1 LTTVRGRL
9 KCGPAAA
16 GLAVLVTAL
25 LASSIAWASGW
36 PPFAVRDSAVVS
48 RGGTVEELTTGAKSV
63 LDNDFDLERDRLTA
77 VLVKNVKRGT
87 LLLRSDGTFRY
98 ENDGDKKEEDEFKY
112 RAFDGTGFSRETTVT
127 ITIEDVPNSPPF
139 VVSDVP
145 DQAAT
150 EGIAYRLELAGNFA
164 DPDIDD
170 DDDGDELRFSIDG
183 LPGSGS
189 LQFDEDL
196 AVLAGTPVAA
206 DVREEPYTVEVTA
219 TDRQG
224 ASASLEFD
232 LFILSSNEPP
242 VVVAPVPAQEAVEGI
257 AFSLNLAANF
267 SDPDDGDILRFSSTG
282 LPASGALQLD
292 AATGLLSG
300 TPVREDARDEP
311 YTIEVSATDRAGA
324 TATLSF
330 QLLVLRDNRSD
341 LVLGIAPA
349 ANAVTVGEDAQWNIE
364 IQNKGPADLQ
374 DGQLFAG
381 WVTSGPAL
389 TVTAPQGC
397 VVTNNGTN
405 APVMDC
411 ALGLVESDTST
422 TIAVQGV
429 QEGDGDNSLIG
440 AVAADDPNPDDNE
453 DLASMAVVA
462 EFSEGPTQIVNATGT
477 ALQAGDLDGDGLVDI
492 VTAGAETMVFF
503 NNGNR
508 AVTMPG
514 ISLGPDSGG
523 SALAILEWNG
533 DGSPDIAVGGLNGRS
548 VEVFVNDG
556 SGGFGSAD
564 SLQGGGIA
572 NVSDLF
578 AADLDNDGI
587 SELLVTGSGGTALL
601 RRAAAGGIDVTP
613 LSTGAGRDLAI
624 ADFDQDG
631 DQDFVVVLAADRRV
645 ELNYNAG
652 DGTVASVTSLDLG
665 SVANVSASDLNGDGA
680 SDLLVAIDGN
690 DMSAP
695 QNRILYQQGSGEFA
709 PGPSFGASPVAA
721 LVTGDVD
728 VDGWVDVVAINEAGV
743 HQLYLGSP
751 SGDLSLAPEQIVSA
765 GMRSGVIVDFNS
777 DESLDLI
784 LAGADAGVLEIH
796 ANNGIGRLGLGDRI
810 GPEIE
815 LLGEASVN
823 IPAGQEYVDPGATAN
838 DDIDGDITDKI
849 QVSGTINSTVVGTQT
864 LTYSVADRASNRSSV
879 TRTVIVGVNE
889 GTGGG
894 GGGLLAPLFLMTLM
908 ILFVARRA
916 IRLN

>member
-1 LTTVRGRL
+1 MSTVRARL
-9 KCGPAAA
+9 KSGPAIA
-16 GLAVLVTAL
+16 GLAVLVAAL

-36 PPFAVRDSAVVS
+36 PPFAVNDSMTVQ
-48 RGGTVEELTTGAKSV
+48 RGGSADELTSGSKSV

-77 VLVKNVKRGT
+77 ILTKNVKEGT
-87 LLLRSDGTFRY
+87 LVLRSDGTFLY
-98 ENDGDKKEEDEFKY
+98 QHDGGKKNDDEFKY
-112 RAFDGTGFSRETTVT
+112 RAFDGTGSSREATVR
-127 ITIEDVPNSPPF
+127 ITVEDVPNSPPF

-145 DQAAT
+145 DQTAT
-150 EGIAYRLELAGNFA
+150 EGVAYRLALAGNFD
-164 DPDIDD
+164 DPDE
-170 DDDGDELRFSIDG
+170 GDELRFSIKG

-189 LQFDEDL
+189 LEFDEDRAIL
-196 AVLAGTPVAA
+196 EGTPVVA
-206 DVREEPYTVEVTA
+206 DVREEPYTIEVTA

-232 LFILSSNEPP
+232 LFVLSSNEPP
-242 VVVAPVPAQEAVEGI
+242 VVVASVPAQEAIEGI
-257 AFSLNLAANF
+257 AYSLNLAANF
-267 SDPDDGDILRFSSTG
+267 NDPDDGDVLRFSSSG
-282 LPASGALQLD
+282 LPASGTLQLD

-300 TPVREDARDEP
+300 TPIREDARDEP
-311 YTIEVSATDRAGA
+311 YTIEVQAADRAGA

-330 QLLVLRDNRSD
+330 QLLILRDNRSD
-341 LVLGIAPA
+341 LVLGIAPT
-349 ANAVTVGEDAQWNIE
+349 ANPVTVGEDARWDIE
-364 IQNKGPADLQ
+364 IENKGPADLL

-381 WVTSGPAL
+381 WITSGPPL

-397 VVTNNGTN
+397 IVTDNGTS
-405 APVMDC
+405 APAMNC
-411 ALGLVESDTST
+411 AVDLVTTGTSL
-422 TIAVQGV
+422 TISVQGV
-429 QEGDGDNSLIG
+429 QDGDGDNSLIG
-440 AVAADDPNPDDNE
+440 VVAADDPNPDDNE

-462 EFSEGPTQIVNATGT
+462 EFSEGPTQIVNVPGT
-477 ALQAGDLDGDGLVDI
+477 ALQAGDLDGDGAVDI
-492 VTAGAETMVFF
+492 VTAGAETVVFF

-508 AVTMPG
+508 AVTTPG

-523 SALAILEWNG
+523 STVALLEWNG

-556 SGGFGSAD
+556 SGGFGIAD

-578 AADLDNDGI
+578 ATDLDNDGV

-613 LSTGAGRDLAI
+613 LAAGAGRDLAI

-645 ELNYNAG
+645 ELNYNNG

-680 SDLLVAIDGN
+680 ADLLVATDGG

-695 QNRILYQQGSGEFA
+695 RNKVLYQQGSGEFA
-709 PGPSFGASPVAA
+709 AGPTFGASPVTA

-728 VDGWVDVVAINEAGV
+728 ADGWVDIVAINEAGV
-743 HQLYLGSP
+743 HQLYSGSQN
-751 SGDLSLAPEQIVSA
+751 GDLSLAREQIVSA
-765 GMRSGVIVDFNS
+765 GMRSGVIIDFNS

-815 LLGEASVN
+815 LVGEASVN
-823 IPAGQEYVDPGATAN
+823 IPAGQDYTDPGATAR
-838 DDIDGDITDKI
+838 DDIDGDITDRVE
-849 QVSGTINSTVVGTQT
+849 VSGSINSTVVGTQT
-864 LTYSVADRASNRSSV
+864 ITYSVADRASNRSSV

-908 ILFVARRA
+908 ILFLARRA